1 MFGIDRRISVFGVG
15 ALMYTPDG
23 RYLMQLR
30 DDRPDVSMR
39 GYWGLFGGR
48 IENDEKPRDALMR
61 ELREELRLIAVS
73 PAEAF
78 TELRYSLEFASNG
91 VHRKQYFEVP
101 IEEDAIRGLQL
112 CEGDRMALHTPEELA
127 VLPNVIPWDLF
138 GVLLHARRRGLGE
151 VLIRTP
157 GTC

>member
-1 MFGIDRRISVFGVG
+1 MNT
-15 ALMYTPDG
+15 ADG

-48 IENDEKPRDALMR
+48 IETGEKPRDALIR
-61 ELREELRLIAVS
+61 ELREELRLIAVP

-91 VHRKQYFEVP
+91 VHLKQYFEVT
-101 IEEDAIRGLQL
+101 IEEDVIRGLRL
-112 CEGDRMALHTPEELA
+112 YEGERMALHTPDELA

-138 GVLLHARRRGLGE
+138 GVLLHARRHRLGD